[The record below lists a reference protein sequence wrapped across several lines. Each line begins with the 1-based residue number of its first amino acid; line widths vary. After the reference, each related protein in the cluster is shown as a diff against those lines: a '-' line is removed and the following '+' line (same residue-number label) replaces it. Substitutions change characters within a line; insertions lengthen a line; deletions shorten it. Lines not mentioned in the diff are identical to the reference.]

1 MRVIGT
7 VVEQESG
14 KPLEGL
20 RVRAYDKDLVF
31 DDDLGETTTDA
42 AGRFEISYTDV
53 QFRDLE
59 ETEPDL
65 YLRVYDASGSQLLYS
80 TEKAVRRSALM
91 VEEYAIRIPHDKLAT

>member
-65 YLRVYDASGSQLLYS
+65 YLRVYDADGSQLLYS
-80 TEKAVRRSALM
+80 SEKAVRRSALM
-91 VEEYAIRIPHDKLAT
+91 LEEFDIRIPGEKLAT

>member
-20 RVRAYDKDLVF
+20 RVRAYDKDWVF

-42 AGRFEISYTDV
+42 DGRFEISYMEN

-59 ETEPDL
+59 ETQPDI
-65 YLRVYDASGSQLLYS
+65 YLRVYDPDGSKVLYS
-80 TEKAVRRSALM
+80 SEKAVRRSAL
-91 VEEYAIRIPHDKLAT
+91 VIEHFDIEIPREKLAS

>member
-14 KPLEGL
+14 KPLAGL
-20 RVRAYDKDLVF
+20 RIRAYDKDWVF

-42 AGRFEISYTDV
+42 AGRFEISYSEV

-59 ETEPDL
+59 ETQPDV
-65 YLRVYDASGSQLLYS
+65 YVRVYDAGGSRLLFS
-80 TEKAVRRSALM
+80 SEKAVRRSAQ
-91 VEEYAIRIPHDKLAT
+91 VIEHFDIRIPREKLAS

>member
-1 MRVIGT
+1 MRVVGT

-31 DDDLGETTTDA
+31 DDDLGETTTDSG
-42 AGRFEISYTDV
+42 GRFEISYTDV

-65 YLRVYDASGSQLLYS
+65 YLRVYDASGSRLLYS

-91 VEEYAIRIPHDKLAT
+91 LEEYDIQIPRDKLAT

>member
-1 MRVIGT
+1 MRVVGT

-20 RVRAYDKDLVF
+20 RVRAYDKDWVF

-59 ETEPDL
+59 ETQPDL
-65 YLRVYDASGSQLLYS
+65 YLRVYDASGSRLLYS
-80 TEKAVRRSALM
+80 SEKAVRRSALM
-91 VEEYAIRIPHDKLAT
+91 LEEFDIQIPREKLAT

>member
-7 VVEQESG
+7 VVEEESG

-42 AGRFEISYTDV
+42 DGRFEISYTDV

-65 YLRVYDASGSQLLYS
+65 YLRVYDASGSRLLYS

-91 VEEYAIRIPHDKLAT
+91 LEEYDIQIPADKLAT

>member
-14 KPLEGL
+14 KPLAGL
-20 RVRAYDKDLVF
+20 RVRAYDKDWVF

-42 AGRFEISYTDV
+42 AGRFEISYSEH

-59 ETEPDL
+59 ETQPDV
-65 YLRVYDASGSQLLYS
+65 YVRVYDADGSRLLYS
-80 TEKAVRRSALM
+80 SEKAVRRSAM
-91 VEEYAIRIPHDKLAT
+91 VIEHFDIRIPPEKLAS

>member
-65 YLRVYDASGSQLLYS
+65 YLRVYDGAGSQLLYS
-80 TEKAVRRSALM
+80 SEKAVRRSALM
-91 VEEYAIRIPHDKLAT
+91 LEEFDIRIPHEKLAT

>member
-7 VVEQESG
+7 IVEQESG

-20 RVRAYDKDLVF
+20 LVRAYDKDWVF

-42 AGRFEISYTDV
+42 SGRFELSYSEY

-59 ETEPDL
+59 ETQPDV
-65 YLRVYDASGSQLLYS
+65 YVRVYDADGSRLLYS
-80 TEKAVRRSALM
+80 SEKSVRRSAQAT
-91 VEEYAIRIPHDKLAT
+91 ERFDIRIPGEKLGT

>member
-14 KPLEGL
+14 KPLAGL
-20 RVRAYDKDLVF
+20 RVRAYDKDWVF
-31 DDDLGETTTDA
+31 DDDLGETRTDA

-59 ETEPDL
+59 ETQPDL
-65 YLRVYDASGSQLLYS
+65 YLRVYDADGERLLYS
-80 TEKAVRRSALM
+80 SEKAVRRNALM
-91 VEEYAIRIPHDKLAT
+91 IEHFDIRIPIEKLAS

>member
-20 RVRAYDKDLVF
+20 RVRAYDKDWVF

-42 AGRFEISYTDV
+42 DGRFEISYTEV
-53 QFRDLE
+53 QYRDLE
-59 ETEPDL
+59 ETQPDV
-65 YLRVYDASGSQLLYS
+65 YLRVYDAGGSRLLYS
-80 TEKAVRRSALM
+80 SEKAVRRSAQ
-91 VEEYAIRIPHDKLAT
+91 VIEHFDIKIPREKLAS

>member
-1 MRVIGT
+1 MRVVGT
-7 VVEQESG
+7 IVEQESG

-20 RVRAYDKDLVF
+20 RVRAYDKDWVF

-42 AGRFEISYTDV
+42 DGRFEISYTDV

-65 YLRVYDASGSQLLYS
+65 YLRVYDASGSRLLYS

-91 VEEYAIRIPHDKLAT
+91 LEEYDIQIPHDKLAT